1 MSFIPQ
7 RISVG
12 ATPAIGASITGGGSV
27 SGRVAYFDSN
37 TTITGDS
44 TFTFDGTTV
53 QARGFL
59 ARYDNN
65 GVTRIQVRND
75 NAGASAFAQFKLSTD
90 AGDFNINANSTAAGD
105 SVQLT
110 ADSTFG
116 GGMDVGILGA
126 NALRL
131 RTAGTAW
138 LTISG
143 TGPSTFA
150 ANVTVESSAGPQL
163 TLKDG
168 GTIGTNADPYLQFN
182 DTAGLV
188 GAAGFLTGNSKN
200 MSVANYTDTGSLF
213 LSAGAAVGLTV
224 ESNRRVTIGGSGE
237 TEIHRFNTDTAVTAG
252 AAGSFWR
259 VNINGTNYKVQLYA
273 DS

>member
-110 ADSTFG
+110 TDSTFG
-116 GGMDVGILGA
+116 GGMDIGILG
-126 NALRL
+126 NNTLRL
-131 RTAGTAW
+131 NTNGSTAISIAGNQN
-138 LTISG
+138 ISCSG
-143 TGPSTFA
+143 T
-150 ANVTVESSAGPQL
+150 VTVTTSSGPQF
-163 TLKDG
+163 TAIDG
-168 GTIGTNADPYLQFN
+168 GSIGVNADPHYQMN
-182 DTAGLV
+182 DTNGSV
-188 GAAGFLTGNSKN
+188 GRIGFTDSASKDFKIQN
-200 MSVANYTDTGSLF
+200 QTDTGLLDF
-213 LSAGAAVGLTV
+213 VTTATQIAGSAGAATGTYW
-224 ESNRRVTIGGSGE
+224 TIKLGG
-237 TEIHRFNTDTAVTAG
+237 TTYKLALLNT
-252 AAGSFWR
+252 
-259 VNINGTNYKVQLYA
+259 
-273 DS
+273 